1 MQFLEVLWNYLGYV
15 ALIILL
21 LVFLVCSIKDSIKNK
36 HKDNELD
43 Y

>member
-1 MQFLEVLWNYLGYV
+1 MQFLTILWNYLGYV

-21 LVFLVCSIKDSIKNK
+21 LVFLVSSITDSIKKK

>member
-21 LVFLVCSIKDSIKNK
+21 LVFLVCIIKDSIKKN
-36 HKDNELD
+36 HENNELD